1 MMPPYWNAV
10 LDAVKTTFVAALA
23 YSCGIYFTRFF
34 HDASSLIGGLWAM
47 ISGISVLSARRN
59 AIWRFA
65 GPQIIGTLFGAVV
78 SAIYLTFLPFSPL
91 GLTLSIFATVL
102 LCHAAGVPDHARL
115 AVATVALI
123 MVLSSIHP
131 GVHPALSAAL
141 RLSEACIGVVVAA
154 LTIML
159 WPQPKE

>member
-1 MMPPYWNAV
+1 MTLNWNAV
-10 LDAVKTTFVAALA
+10 LDALKTTFLAALA
-23 YSCGIYFTRFF
+23 YSCGVYFTHFF

-47 ISGISVLSARRN
+47 VSGISVLPARRN
-59 AIWRFA
+59 AIWKFA
-65 GPQIIGTLFGAVV
+65 GPQIIGTFFGAVV
-78 SAIYLTFLPFSPL
+78 SALYLIFLPFSPI
-91 GLTLSIFATVL
+91 GLALSIFTTVL
-102 LCHAAGVPDHARL
+102 LCNAAGVPDHVRL